1 MTQKGKRQMADAK
14 NVGQRLKTLRTMLGL
29 TELLMAQRVKGQA
42 TTWNAAE
49 SGEELLPLPMAEKLV
64 ATTPGLTLDWIY
76 RGTTAGL
83 PTELLRVLEVA
94 KEA

>member
-1 MTQKGKRQMADAK
+1 MQEGKRQMADAK
-14 NVGQRLKTLRTMLGL
+14 NVGQRLKALRAMLGL
-29 TELLMAQRVKGQA
+29 TELLMAQRLREQA

-76 RGTTAGL
+76 RGTAAGL
-83 PTELLRVLEVA
+83 SMELSRILEAA